1 MWNKY
6 QEQYQNDDRLE
17 QVPWVDH
24 KMQEN
29 GDLVKMIDHL
39 YA

>member
-17 QVPWVDH
+17 QVPWVDN

-29 GDLVKMIDHL
+29 GDLVKMIDNL